1 MLNRIHST
9 QVTDFQNTDLVER
22 QSNPEVE
29 AAAVAASSALEEN
42 KQQLQGKLR
51 ELQDKKHKMDSLLQE
66 LNSLRD
72 QRSEVMIQLN
82 NASANNAQGT
92 IKPSFVQLK
101 GLSNTSNMIS
111 KNKGKLFKSVQFRFL
126 QLYLTLF
133 FRS

>member
-1 MLNRIHST
+1 MTREGGVCKFNPDFQNTDLVERQNNP
-9 QVTDFQNTDLVER
+9 VYNPDFQNTDLVER

-72 QRSEVMIQLN
+72 QRSEVMMQLN

-92 IKPSFVQLK
+92 IKTILC
-101 GLSNTSNMIS
+101 LTE
-111 KNKGKLFKSVQFRFL
+111 RF
-126 QLYLTLF
+126 Q
-133 FRS
+133 

>member
-1 MLNRIHST
+1 M
-9 QVTDFQNTDLVER
+9 VER